1 MKRILL
7 NEFKEYENMKKKD
20 LEKNIGNFSPTVVLP
35 LIYNEKVDFKKIESI
50 RKIRPDIAISTD
62 IIVGFPEETDDDFK
76 ETLEFL
82 LGESEKVKLIC
93 SLIDN

>member
-35 LIYNEKVDFKKIESI
+35 LIYNEKVDFKKIE
-50 RKIRPDIAISTD
+50 
-62 IIVGFPEETDDDFK
+62 
-76 ETLEFL
+76 
-82 LGESEKVKLIC
+82 
-93 SLIDN
+93 